1 MAEFLPSNG
10 ISLERESI
18 GVNSSSPAS
27 LYIDPVRVFV
37 VDISSSYHKKSRTM
51 LFSYGNMVVLQDANI
66 YGLTF
71 NFSADTL
78 TISTTTGGTYGL
90 AIKKLSF

>member
-1 MAEFLPSNG
+1 MF
-10 ISLERESI
+10 
-18 GVNSSSPAS
+18 
-27 LYIDPVRVFV
+27 
-37 VDISSSYHKKSRTM
+37 
-51 LFSYGNMVVLQDANI
+51 FSYGNMVVLQDANI

-71 NFSADTL
+71 NFSGDTL